1 MLDRVLLRPV
11 DWDPLTIL
19 AAEDLPHVDIDA
31 LEAAMRRGGGP
42 TRDDVT
48 TGVTARVWTRRRSP
62 GSGWKRSYVS
72 DAPSQ
77 PLSADD
83 DDGESP
89 PALDLRRILDAF
101 DRHGVTT

>member
-48 TGVTARVWTRRRSP
+48 IRRDGTRLDTPSKSREWVAAIVRERR
-62 GSGWKRSYVS
+62 
-72 DAPSQ
+72 AE
-77 PLSADD
+77 SAV
-83 DDGESP
+83 E
-89 PALDLRRILDAF
+89 R
-101 DRHGVTT
+101 